1 MKNSNSRK
9 IFAATAA
16 AIFASLAA
24 MTARGAIVWDATESG
39 RLMAADGETV
49 VAAPD
54 FSKPV
59 EVPAGGGFILAVRGP
74 SGASQHFHGER
85 DDRRHREDAQ

>member
-1 MKNSNSRK
+1 
-9 IFAATAA
+9 
-16 AIFASLAA
+16 
-24 MTARGAIVWDATESG
+24 
-39 RLMAADGETV
+39 MAADGETV
-49 VAAPD
+49 VAAAPD

>member
-1 MKNSNSRK
+1 
-9 IFAATAA
+9 
-16 AIFASLAA
+16 
-24 MTARGAIVWDATESG
+24 
-39 RLMAADGETV
+39 MAAWTKPAIAGV
-49 VAAPD
+49 QKASAAPD